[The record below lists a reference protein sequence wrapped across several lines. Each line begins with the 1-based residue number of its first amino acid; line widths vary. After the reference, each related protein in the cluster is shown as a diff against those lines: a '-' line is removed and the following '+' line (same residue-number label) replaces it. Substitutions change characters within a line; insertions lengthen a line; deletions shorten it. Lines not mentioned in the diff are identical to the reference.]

1 MNATQKALLLVLAV
15 IITIVVS
22 HLVVFRPRAS
32 AFSRLEE
39 LNRELT
45 QQVAEARARR
55 AGLPRVREEIEE
67 VRERLERTEER
78 YPDSIEPFYRFLSE
92 AEPLTGKKIISTREE
107 RGPGVEVAD
116 VEERLIHLEGRG
128 MFREIGEF
136 LENLKNLPIGVS
148 VTRLQIQGD
157 EMWLPEVN
165 VEMTLSVFIRRN
177 D

>member
-1 MNATQKALLLVLAV
+1 MNATQKASLLVLAV
-15 IITIVVS
+15 ILVIVVS
-22 HLVVFRPRAS
+22 HLLVFRPRAA
-32 AFSRLEE
+32 AFSQLEE
-39 LNRELT
+39 LNRDLT
-45 QQVAEARARR
+45 QQVAEARDRR
-55 AGLPRVREEIEE
+55 AALPRVREEIAEA
-67 VRERLERTEER
+67 RERLERTEER

-107 RGPGVEVAD
+107 RGPGVETEG

-128 MFREIGEF
+128 LFREVGEF
-136 LENLKNLPIGVS
+136 LEKLKNLPIGVS

-177 D
+177 N